1 MKFAR
6 GLVALAVLAGSA
18 LEARA
23 QIAVAPLPGPAF
35 GVRSFGIGGISITRK
50 RVSGAVIFG
59 GYGVGVGPAYP
70 GVGPFAGGASSITI
84 VTQAQP
90 PAMNPPVVISNPP
103 PSIPPQGE
111 MDLVNPLIFRPQPKQ
126 AQGDEA
132 PLPGAPAG
140 GFRPVRPEDRAR
152 AQQAVPPEGKA
163 EEKAPP
169 KERAPRQE
177 LKPKEE
183 AARQMTLGKQAFA
196 AQEYG
201 RAAARF
207 QEAIRVAPDE
217 ALAYFLL
224 AQADLAL
231 GKYRE
236 ATAAI
241 HEGLRRKA
249 DWPASDFRP
258 IELYGGNVADYT
270 EHLDQLRQAQNQNP
284 NDPVLLFL
292 YAYQL
297 WFDGRQDEARILF
310 RKALP
315 LVTEPRFLHL
325 FLDGQGGVRVVFR

>member
-6 GLVALAVLAGSA
+6 GLVALTVLAGSG

-23 QIAVAPLPGPAF
+23 QITVAPLPGPAF
-35 GVRSFGIGGISITRK
+35 GVRSWGIGGIGFSSK
-50 RVSGAVIFG
+50 RVSGAVFFG
-59 GYGVGVGPAYP
+59 GYGVGTYSGF
-70 GVGPFAGGASSITI
+70 GPFGGGLPSSITI
-84 VTQAQP
+84 VTQTQP
-90 PAMNPPVVISNPP
+90 SVVNPPVVISNPP

-111 MDLVNPLIFRPQPKQ
+111 MDLVNPLIFRPRPRQ
-126 AQGDEA
+126 AAQEEA

-140 GFRPVRPEDRAR
+140 GFRPVRPEDRMK
-152 AQQAVPPEGKA
+152 AQQPVPPDRKA
-163 EEKAPP
+163 EEKPPP
-169 KERAPRQE
+169 KERAPRPPE
-177 LKPKEE
+177 LKPKDE
-183 AARQMTLGKQAFA
+183 AARQVTLGKQAFA

-224 AQADLAL
+224 AQADFAL

-258 IELYGGNVADYT
+258 IELYGANAADYT
-270 EHLDQLRQAQNQNP
+270 EHLDQLRQAQKQNP
-284 NDPVLLFL
+284 ADPALLFL

-297 WFDGRQDEARILF
+297 WFDGHRDEALILF

-315 LVTEPRFLHL
+315 LVAEPRFLQL
-325 FLDGQGGVRVVFR
+325 FLDAQGGIRVVVR